1 MLKIKKSYKKK
12 ETLQKPQPG
21 SPTHANL
28 KPFGGTSDD
37 ENHQYL
43 STSIYHEGGKSQEE
57 KSRNN
62 SIIPANPQKEQP
74 NIAAID
80 RASFVE

>member
-37 ENHQYL
+37 ENQQYL

-57 KSRNN
+57 KSRN
-62 SIIPANPQKEQP
+62 SIQPANPQKEQP
-74 NIAAID
+74 NIASID
-80 RASFVE
+80 RGIFVE